1 MKFTKSKVMKIIQKI
16 VGKKTNNIKQ
26 PSIVDLNL

>member
-16 VGKKTNNIKQ
+16 VRKKTNTIKQ
-26 PSIVDLNL
+26 LSIVDLNL